1 MGGENSGLI
10 IFLKKKGFYLSWTIT
25 HIKYFQCVWDFLCT
39 LLSFLLGFPGGT
51 SGKEPACQC
60 RRHETRV
67 SSLGGEDPLEEGMA
81 THFSILA
88 WRIPWTEEPGG
99 LQSMGLLGHN
109 WSNLA
114 HTASFL
120 LGTAWPRERKT
131 HQMEWIKKYIKWN
144 GNHHSPHQQMLYLC
158 IWYPCSVLEFIKIYT
173 SANSRYRHD
182 YFTPYSW
189 YLVQK
194 LLKLIR

>member
-39 LLSFLLGFPGGT
+39 LLSFLLSFPGGA

-60 RRHETRV
+60 RRHETSV

-88 WRIPWTEEPGG
+88 WRIPRTEEPGG
-99 LQSMGLLGHN
+99 LQSMGLLGQLKQLSTHSKFSLRQGMTKRKKN
-109 WSNLA
+109 ASN
-114 HTASFL
+114 
-120 LGTAWPRERKT
+120 GMDKKV
-131 HQMEWIKKYIKWN
+131 HQMKWKSPQCPFTCASDTHAVFWSSLKYI
-144 GNHHSPHQQMLYLC
+144 QVQIQDTVM
-158 IWYPCSVLEFIKIYT
+158 IT
-173 SANSRYRHD
+173 SLLTHD
-182 YFTPYSW
+182 
-189 YLVQK
+189 V
-194 LLKLIR
+194 